1 MQEEDLNENIA
12 FTNWYADNEYQ
23 LKEDFLMCFIH
34 EELREYILDTQDEEQ
49 NFFTWFERSFETFI
63 EERWNNEED
72 LKRT

>member
-12 FTNWYADNEYQ
+12 FTNWYADNEEQ